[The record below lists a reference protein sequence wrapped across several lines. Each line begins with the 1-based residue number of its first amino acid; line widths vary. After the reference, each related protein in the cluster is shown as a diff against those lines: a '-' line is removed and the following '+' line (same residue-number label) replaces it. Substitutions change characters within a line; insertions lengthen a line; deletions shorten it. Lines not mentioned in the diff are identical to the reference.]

1 MDLQYGTEKSRITG
15 QRSALQDPRVLMEA
29 PRRTFIGEA
38 RANKK
43 AILWSGRASSREI
56 NLTSSDETSDGRY
69 RLTS

>member
-1 MDLQYGTEKSRITG
+1 MDLQYGTDKSRITG

-43 AILWSGRASSREI
+43 SHIMVRSRE
-56 NLTSSDETSDGRY
+56 LTGDKLDVV
-69 RLTS
+69 